1 MLWAI
6 GAEAPST
13 ARDGRGPFGHS
24 AFRAG
29 SPWRSPELGR
39 RKLADRRSPR
49 WLHDRC
55 HARLRSPE
63 GAKVAESVETPR
75 EPVRIP
81 FALKVSRE
89 SQPSAAARDML
100 SDKSPA
106 PASGADKVPPPVP
119 TIAVAAVPDANVE
132 TSEQPSGKVNV
143 RSCGVDPPFSF
154 CDG

>member
-1 MLWAI
+1 MAARPMSRALAI
-6 GAEAPST
+6 A
-13 ARDGRGPFGHS
+13 
-24 AFRAG
+24 
-29 SPWRSPELGR
+29 
-39 RKLADRRSPR
+39 
-49 WLHDRC
+49 
-55 HARLRSPE
+55 E

-81 FALKVSRE
+81 FALKASRE

-119 TIAVAAVPDANVE
+119 AIAVAAVPDANVE

-143 RSCGVDPPFSF
+143 RSCGVDFPF